1 MQTAASSAVLCFR
14 KKHLQGA
21 PMKIQRTIT
30 RFATVVL
37 LAAALAV
44 HAAAATTTYIS
55 VEPIPSRDVVGQDAL
70 GQILSAGYPNL
81 ERWSNRLLTDCGL
94 VQRVI
99 DVLTLN
105 GAINTVNSGNTTFR
119 VAAGGFESVTN
130 PSFVATV
137 LDSVSDEDVDVLDNA
152 LGYVFNQG
160 GTAHFSPDNPKAFAF
175 SLDYAVV
182 TVEGTLTGVQAKEF
196 FDFLGTI
203 DFALR
208 GGQFAGFTQID
219 FEGSPTNN
227 SMLFLKPAATKQ
239 RFITGLSTAAST
251 IPTLM
256 AEYVTRNNNGEPTT
270 AKAGI
275 AFPGND
281 WIAFP
286 NGDQYLTNLPNPSL
300 QLLQELAVV
309 RQQHLQAVASLLEA
323 IEKGK
328 VDQYVE
334 HQFNCPTS

>member
-1 MQTAASSAVLCFR
+1 
-14 KKHLQGA
+14 
-21 PMKIQRTIT
+21 MKSHRTIT
-30 RFATVVL
+30 RYTAPIL

-55 VEPIPSRDVVGQDAL
+55 VEPIPSRDVVGEDAL
-70 GQILSAGYPNL
+70 EQILSAGYPNL
-81 ERWSNRLLTDCGL
+81 ERWSNRLLNDCGL

-105 GAINTVNSGNTTFR
+105 GAIATVNAGNITFR

-137 LDSVSDEDVDVLDNA
+137 LDSGAGAVSEADVDVLGNA

-160 GTAHFSPDNPKAFAF
+160 GTAHFSPDNAKAYAF

-182 TVEGTLTGVQAKEF
+182 TFDGTLTGVEAQAF
-196 FDFLGTI
+196 FDFLGRI
-203 DFALR
+203 DFALW

-219 FEGSPTNN
+219 FQGSPTNN

-239 RFITGLSTAAST
+239 RFISGLSTAAT
-251 IPTLM
+251 TFPITPMPTYFPL
-256 AEYVTRNNNGEPTT
+256 NNNDEPTT

-281 WIAFP
+281 WVAFP

-300 QLLQELAVV
+300 KLLRELEAL
-309 RQQHLQAVASLLEA
+309 RQQHLQAVTSLLRA
-323 IEKGK
+323 IERGR
-328 VDQYVE
+328 VEQYVV
-334 HQFNCPTS
+334 HLFTCPTS